1 MEGEAKHMMLHTQIT
16 IVTCLI
22 FSLIVPNASLAA
34 EGATRTLTLQYV
46 KEKALEDNG
55 NLLMLE
61 YQYEMNKQ
69 KERTAMKKGYIE

>member
-1 MEGEAKHMMLHTQIT
+1 
-16 IVTCLI
+16 
-22 FSLIVPNASLAA
+22 
-34 EGATRTLTLQYV
+34 V